1 MIVEQCRVNTP
12 LGKGRGGDSIL
23 DLIIGL
29 FALSFRGMSG
39 KQYNLSLLWCEHTLG
54 GREGKEDTDGLT
66 HKVVVRV

>member
-1 MIVEQCRVNTP
+1 MIVEKCGVNTP
-12 LGKGRGGDSIL
+12 LGEGVGNSIL
-23 DLIIGL
+23 NLIIGL

-39 KQYNLSLLWCEHTLG
+39 KQHNLSLLWCEHTLG